1 MTIFSIIIFFH
12 NSVGWNTSIFSQF
25 ECILRGNIELWK
37 ICMDLKIKYTVYPDT
52 QSNLPIYF
60 TLLPL
65 VLSNCPTYFS
75 MISWV
80 FSRCSTHFSIL
91 PWFSFVFQFY
101 FIDFSIG
108 FHQCLDSFHYFTIGF
123 KKLSNLFQHFP
134 ICAQL
139 LLNILEHF
147 TIGCHQLFNLFHFFK
162 HWLSLVSSSWFLG
175 TISKGVPNSKMHFWG
190 WIWPATLLG
199 WFCENYFLTVL
210 FFYDWLFPGMVVQDD
225 QTIKRSTH
233 IWWSGVLG
241 ANNFSTYFSLL
252 PLVSRNCRT
261 YFSILP

>member
-1 MTIFSIIIFFH
+1 MIWYNIQHPTELWKQKGYNLQAPPVYHRKILDLFSSMIFFSIIIFFH
-12 NSVGWNTSIFSQF
+12 NSVRWNTSIFSQF

-80 FSRCSTHFSIL
+80 FSSCSTHFSIL

-134 ICAQL
+134 ICAFQVIVQPISVCYHAFSSFVQIYFIIVGIDFRQIFL
-139 LLNILEHF
+139 P
-147 TIGCHQLFNLFHFFK
+147 LFRNNFK
-162 HWLSLVSSSWFLG
+162 RRSRF
-175 TISKGVPNSKMHFWG
+175 KN
-190 WIWPATLLG
+190 ALLG
-199 WFCENYFLTVL
+199 LDLTGYPFWMIFCEAICLTVL
-210 FFYDWLFPGMVVQDD
+210 VLSCFFY
-225 QTIKRSTH
+225 
-233 IWWSGVLG
+233 
-241 ANNFSTYFSLL
+241 N
-252 PLVSRNCRT
+252 
-261 YFSILP
+261 